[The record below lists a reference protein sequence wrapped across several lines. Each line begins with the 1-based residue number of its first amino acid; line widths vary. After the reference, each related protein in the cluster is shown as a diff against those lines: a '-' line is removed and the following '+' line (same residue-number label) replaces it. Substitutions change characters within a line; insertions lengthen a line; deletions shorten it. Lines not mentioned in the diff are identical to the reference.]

1 MSNFKVTIN
10 RDTAWLVTDKRTGI
24 SRKFFKKSDAENYLD
39 QQENLR
45 TKTKGRKFQ
54 AQKRKAE

>member
-10 RDTAWLVTDKRTGI
+10 KDTAWLVTNKRTGI

-39 QQENLR
+39 EQENIQP
-45 TKTKGRKFQ
+45 KTKGRKFQ

>member
-10 RDTAWLVTDKRTGI
+10 KETAWLVTDKRTGM
-24 SRKFFKKSDAENYLD
+24 SRKFWNKNDAENYLD

-45 TKTKGRKFQ
+45 AKTKGRKFQ
-54 AQKRKAE
+54 TQKRKAE

>member
-10 RDTAWLVTDKRTGI
+10 KETAWLVTDKRTGM
-24 SRKFFKKSDAENYLD
+24 SRKFWNKNDAENYLD

-54 AQKRKAE
+54 TQKRKAE